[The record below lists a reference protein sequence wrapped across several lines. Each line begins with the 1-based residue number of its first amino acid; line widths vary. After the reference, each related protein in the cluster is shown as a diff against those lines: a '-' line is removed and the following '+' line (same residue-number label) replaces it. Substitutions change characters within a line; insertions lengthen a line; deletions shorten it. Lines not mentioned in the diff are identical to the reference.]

1 MSNHVTAQITL
12 HYKAKRPNGMQEI
25 EQHFDQEGFGPLF
38 RGLILR
44 RELNPVSPA
53 RVSQRVSF
61 ATLREGHELNGLN
74 VANVRCKMDEV
85 ERPRHSEKQ
94 IRRRKPRRLPLAVWF
109 NVLYVGLYGIGN
121 VC

>member
-74 VANVRCKMDEV
+74 VANVRCKWTKWNARDTAKNKYEDE
-85 ERPRHSEKQ
+85 S
-94 IRRRKPRRLPLAVWF
+94 LADCRSRF
-109 NVLYVGLYGIGN
+109 GSTSFM
-121 VC
+121 